1 MKKKSSKKEIEESL
15 KSFRTLNEKLQ
26 KEDEK
31 NIIDKIL
38 TMVFTIDGFALIV
51 CFFIA
56 PLLHAITGKTYVG
69 VVIFL
74 IGLFGLAVHYISNL
88 NKK

>member
-15 KSFRTLNEKLQ
+15 KYFQTLNEKLQ
-26 KEDEK
+26 KEDKK
-31 NIIDKIL
+31 NIVDKIL

-74 IGLFGLAVHYISNL
+74 IGLVGLYIGNL
-88 NKK
+88 TKK

>member
-1 MKKKSSKKEIEESL
+1 VKKKSSKKEIEESL
-15 KSFRTLNEKLQ
+15 KYFQTLNEKLQ
-26 KEDEK
+26 KEDKK
-31 NIIDKIL
+31 NIVDKIL

-74 IGLFGLAVHYISNL
+74 IGLVGLYIGNL
-88 NKK
+88 TKK

>member
-1 MKKKSSKKEIEESL
+1 VKKKSSKKEIEESL
-15 KSFRTLNEKLQ
+15 KYFQTLNEKLQ
-26 KEDEK
+26 KEDKK
-31 NIIDKIL
+31 NIADKIL

-74 IGLFGLAVHYISNL
+74 IGLVGLYIGNL
-88 NKK
+88 TKK

>member
-1 MKKKSSKKEIEESL
+1 MNK
-15 KSFRTLNEKLQ
+15 
-26 KEDEK
+26 K
-31 NIIDKIL
+31 NIVDKIL

-74 IGLFGLAVHYISNL
+74 IGLVGLYIGNL
-88 NKK
+88 TKK

>member
-15 KSFRTLNEKLQ
+15 KYFQTLNEKLQ
-26 KEDEK
+26 KEDKK
-31 NIIDKIL
+31 NIADKIL

-74 IGLFGLAVHYISNL
+74 IGLVGLYIGNL
-88 NKK
+88 TKK

>member
-15 KSFRTLNEKLQ
+15 KYFRTLNEKLQ
-26 KEDEK
+26 KEDDK
-31 NIIDKIL
+31 NIIDNIL
-38 TMVFTIDGFALIV
+38 TNIFTIDGFALIV

-74 IGLFGLAVHYISNL
+74 IGLVGLYIGNL
-88 NKK
+88 TKK

>member
-1 MKKKSSKKEIEESL
+1 VKKKSSKKEIEESL

-51 CFFIA
+51 CF
-56 PLLHAITGKTYVG
+56 LLHLYYTLLQEKHMWV
-69 VVIFL
+69 L
-74 IGLFGLAVHYISNL
+74 
-88 NKK
+88 